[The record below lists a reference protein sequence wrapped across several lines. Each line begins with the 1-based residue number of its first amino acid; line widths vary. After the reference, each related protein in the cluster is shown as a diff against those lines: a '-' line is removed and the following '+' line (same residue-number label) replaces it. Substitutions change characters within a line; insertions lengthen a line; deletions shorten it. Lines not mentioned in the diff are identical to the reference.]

1 MISISD
7 CTLRD
12 ARHAPGMLFTPQE
25 AVQIATQLDSLGI
38 EEIEAGVLSGTTEER
53 EILQAVSTSGLS
65 AKVSALCL
73 CYGTGTIE
81 ASLDFAVEC
90 GLNVVCL
97 SIPSSLQFI
106 ETKLK
111 RSYRAVRTLLGKAVK
126 EAVKRGLT
134 VAFSGEDAARGELDP
149 LIDYVNA
156 GADAGASRFRFAE
169 SVSCL
174 SPSQMA
180 DKIGALKAKTRLP
193 LEVHCHSAYGLGVAN
208 SVAAIEAGAEG
219 VSVTIDGIGERGG
232 NTALAPLLVYLYH
245 FRQQRHYRPQGLKN
259 LSDYVG
265 IVTRNGAQRFAPIVG
280 DCAFHYEY
288 LHQYQMSDLYESYE
302 PELVGNRKELV
313 FGLKFDK
320 HSYKDILN
328 LDFVPD
334 HLRSQIMSEIL
345 ARRQGLSA
353 SQVKEM
359 IRSIALADGQ
369 A

>member
-1 MISISD
+1 MVSISD

-12 ARHAPGMLFTPQE
+12 ARHAPGMSFTPQE
-25 AVQIATQLDSLGI
+25 AVHIATQLDSLGI
-38 EEIEAGVLSGTTEER
+38 EEIEAGILSGSPEER
-53 EILQAVSTSGLS
+53 DILLAVSGCGLS
-65 AKVSALCL
+65 ADISALCL
-73 CYGTGTIE
+73 CYSTRIIE

-90 GLNVVCL
+90 GVKVVCL
-97 SIPSSLQFI
+97 SIPSSPQFI

-111 RSYRAVRTLLGKAVK
+111 RSYRAVRALLEKAVK
-126 EAVKRGLT
+126 EAVARGLV
-134 VAFSGEDAARGELDP
+134 VAFSGEDAARGDMDQ

-174 SPSQMA
+174 TPSQMG
-180 DKIGALKAKTRLP
+180 DKISALKSKTSLP

-208 SVAAIEAGAEG
+208 SVAAIEAGAQG

-232 NTALAPLLVYLYH
+232 NTALAPLLMYLYH
-245 FRQQRHYRPQGLKN
+245 FRQQRHYRPQGLKK
-259 LSDYVG
+259 LSDYVNA
-265 IVTRNGAQRFAPIVG
+265 VTRNGAQRFAPIVG

-288 LHQYQMSDLYESYE
+288 LHQYQMADLYESYE

-320 HSYKDILN
+320 HSYEDVLK
-328 LDFVPD
+328 LDTVPEQ
-334 HLRSQIMSEIL
+334 LRDQVRSEIL
-345 ARRQGLSA
+345 TRRQGLTTSEMKEILSA
-353 SQVKEM
+353 
-359 IRSIALADGQ
+359 IALPDAH